1 MKFLLRKY
9 NRRTDFRIILFVS
22 EDNDERSQMAEGFF
36 RKYAPKGYFASS
48 AGTSTGQSVRINPL
62 AESAMREYGID
73 ISNQKR
79 KTITEQ
85 MILNANMIV
94 NIGILYK
101 EVSAACKQAK
111 WHIEAITDKN
121 IDDVRKIRDII
132 ELKVR
137 GLGADL
143 IKKNL

>member
-1 MKFLLRKY
+1 MKFLLRRAK
-9 NRRTDFRIILFVS
+9 RQRDFGTVLFVS

-48 AGTSTGQSVRINPL
+48 AGTGQSVRINPL
-62 AESAMREYGID
+62 AEEAMREYGID

-79 KTITEQ
+79 KMITDQ

-94 NIGILYK
+94 NIGTFHK
-101 EVSAACKQAK
+101 EISVSCEQAE
-111 WHIEAITDKN
+111 WHMESITDKN
-121 IDDVRKIRDII
+121 IDEVRKIRDVI

-143 IKKNL
+143 NKKNL

>member
-1 MKFLLRKY
+1 
-9 NRRTDFRIILFVS
+9 
-22 EDNDERSQMAEGFF
+22 
-36 RKYAPKGYFASS
+36 
-48 AGTSTGQSVRINPL
+48 
-62 AESAMREYGID
+62 MREYGID

-101 EVSAACKQAK
+101 EVSGACKQAK

-137 GLGADL
+137 GLATDL

>member
-48 AGTSTGQSVRINPL
+48 AGTGTGQSVRINPL

-94 NIGILYK
+94 NIGTFYK
-101 EVSAACKQAK
+101 EISAACKQAK
-111 WHIEAITDKN
+111 WHIEAIADKN

-137 GLGADL
+137 GLASRP
-143 IKKNL
+143 